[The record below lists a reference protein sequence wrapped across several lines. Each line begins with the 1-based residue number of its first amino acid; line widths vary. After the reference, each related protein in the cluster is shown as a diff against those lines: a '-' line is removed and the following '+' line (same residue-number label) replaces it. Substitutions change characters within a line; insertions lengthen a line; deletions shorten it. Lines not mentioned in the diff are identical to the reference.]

1 MEKFNYETNGYN
13 RSEVNQF
20 IDDVITQTEDIVL
33 RCQKQR
39 EEIEKLKQEL
49 SHYKSIEDTLNTAVL
64 KAEESSRDIR
74 RVARVESEAI
84 VSAAKE
90 NASQIVNEALL
101 RAERIESS
109 SLLLEKNM
117 QIFKKKLRLIV
128 EQQLAI
134 VDEIEVLE
142 LEP

>member
-39 EEIEKLKQEL
+39 EKIEKLKQEL